1 MEKGVP
7 FSDGSMKIVRTI
19 IQILLLYVFY
29 YIGVFMVEITH
40 LPLPASIIGLVL
52 LFICLQFKWIK
63 VDYIKDGANFLI
75 GFMTL
80 FFIPPIVGIIDYPE
94 LISVSG
100 SLLVASVI
108 ISTLFVLLTTSMI
121 CQWIEKKELAMK
133 GKKEGEVEHASKFSH
148 H

>member
-1 MEKGVP
+1 
-7 FSDGSMKIVRTI
+7 MKVIRI
-19 IQILLLYVFY
+19 ILQVLLLYVFY
-29 YIGVFMVEITH
+29 YIGVFIVEMTH

-52 LFICLQFKWIK
+52 LFICLYFKWIK
-63 VDYIKDGANFLI
+63 VDYVKDGANFLI

-80 FFIPPIVGIIDYPE
+80 FFIPSIIGIIDYPE
-94 LISVSG
+94 LFSVSG

-108 ISTLFVLLTTSMI
+108 ISTLFVLFTTSLI

-133 GKKEGEVEHASKFSH
+133 EKKELAMEKEGERDVDRTSECIH